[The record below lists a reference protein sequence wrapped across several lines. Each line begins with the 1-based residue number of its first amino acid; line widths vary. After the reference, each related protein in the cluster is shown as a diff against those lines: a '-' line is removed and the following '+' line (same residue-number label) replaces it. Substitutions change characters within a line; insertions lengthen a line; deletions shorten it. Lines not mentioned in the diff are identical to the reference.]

1 MSINVDASK
10 EITKMFD
17 IFNCVFASVM
27 DVE

>member
-1 MSINVDASK
+1 MSIKVDVSK

-17 IFNCVFASVM
+17 TFYCVFASVM